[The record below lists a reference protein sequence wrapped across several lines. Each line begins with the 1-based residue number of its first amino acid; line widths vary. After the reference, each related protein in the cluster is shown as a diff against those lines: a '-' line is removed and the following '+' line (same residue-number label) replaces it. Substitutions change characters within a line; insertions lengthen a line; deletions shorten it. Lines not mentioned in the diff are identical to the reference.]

1 MFAPRVGVASL
12 RRLIAPRTVAG
23 GLRWK
28 SALVSA
34 VPTDPEAYVS
44 NKLAMF
50 DSMQFTPIR
59 ESTVSREM
67 TQRYMSEML
76 DYAETDVVIVGAGSA
91 GLSCAY
97 ELTKHPDIK
106 VAILEQN
113 VAPGG
118 GCWLGGQLMSSMV
131 VRKPADEFLDEL
143 EVPYDDQ
150 GDYVVVKHA
159 ALFMSSVLRKAL
171 IAPNVKLFNAVA
183 VEDLLVRQEPES
195 VAVRGVAD
203 LNLSRLSCLKC
214 RLPHEALLREV
225 LLRSLPIG
233 PLSRKT
239 TTRNLAWTRRKGRF
253 FKSFRAFCAM

>member
-1 MFAPRVGVASL
+1 MFAPRVAGVASGM
-12 RRLIAPRTVAG
+12 RRLINAPRTVAAG

-34 VPTDPEAYVS
+34 LPTDPEAYVS

-118 GCWLGGQLMSSMV
+118 AAGWGG
-131 VRKPADEFLDEL
+131 
-143 EVPYDDQ
+143 
-150 GDYVVVKHA
+150 
-159 ALFMSSVLRKAL
+159 
-171 IAPNVKLFNAVA
+171 N
-183 VEDLLVRQEPES
+183 
-195 VAVRGVAD
+195 
-203 LNLSRLSCLKC
+203 
-214 RLPHEALLREV
+214 
-225 LLRSLPIG
+225 
-233 PLSRKT
+233 
-239 TTRNLAWTRRKGRF
+239 
-253 FKSFRAFCAM
+253 